1 MYAEVKEM
9 EGGVTFH
16 VYDENKREVFSK
28 GADIADGRA
37 EAEWN
42 PVDTRFPDDTREL
55 KFTFEVRG
63 NRCKKIKS
71 SECQVK
77 NPKITS
83 IIWKDDFA
91 YPGDKVTIN
100 INSFEMK
107 DFNYSGILNFY
118 DKQKF
123 ANSNPLFSEDISID
137 SDEKEVK
144 IELPKDK
151 LNMSYKDESGFAKLC
166 VEFSINEIN
175 YSYTEKETLDILI
188 DFERD

>member
-1 MYAEVKEM
+1 MCTMKINTRYSPRARTLQTA
-9 EGGVTFH
+9 G
-16 VYDENKREVFSK
+16 R
-28 GADIADGRA
+28 RA